1 MSESLYDRIG
11 GKPALEAAVDRF
23 YERVLADE
31 RISHFFRTVDMDGQR
46 KKQKRFL
53 AFVFG
58 ASETWGGK
66 SMRDAHSHLT
76 LTEEHFTAVAENLQG
91 ALQDLGVPAELI
103 GEVMA
108 IAASTHDDVLNL

>member
-31 RISHFFRTVDMDGQR
+31 RIRHFFRSVDMDDQR
-46 KKQKRFL
+46 NKQKRFL
-53 AFVFG
+53 AYVFG
-58 ASETWGGK
+58 ANETWGGK
-66 SMRDAHSHLT
+66 SMRDAHAHMKLT
-76 LTEEHFTAVAENLQG
+76 DEHFTAVAGHLQG
-91 ALQDLGVPAELI
+91 TLQELGVPAELI
-103 GEVMA
+103 GEVMT

>member
-1 MSESLYDRIG
+1 MTESLYVRIG

-23 YERVLADE
+23 YERVLADD

-53 AFVFG
+53 AYVFG
-58 ASETWGGK
+58 ANETWGGK
-66 SMRDAHSHLT
+66 SMRDAHAHLK
-76 LTEEHFTAVAENLQG
+76 LTEEHFGAVAENLQG
-91 ALQDLGVPAELI
+91 ALQDLGVPADLI